1 MSNIREQYNAFN
13 RLYDDFIVQLMNFFP
28 QVHKIRF
35 YRELFH
41 QFKKSDFRI
50 PGRLFLSS
58 VGPHS
63 VEIFN
68 HNDTY
73 FMNGIEVT
81 KTRDRAIL
89 EQTIVKEWTC
99 MTDSQKETIW
109 FYLERMLITIMN
121 IDDDFEENITI
132 EEQAC
137 NTLQNAFT
145 EDGVLVFKNT

>member
-1 MSNIREQYNAFN
+1 
-13 RLYDDFIVQLMNFFP
+13 
-28 QVHKIRF
+28 
-35 YRELFH
+35 
-41 QFKKSDFRI
+41 
-50 PGRLFLSS
+50 
-58 VGPHS
+58 
-63 VEIFN
+63 
-68 HNDTY
+68 
-73 FMNGIEVT
+73 MNGLEVT

-99 MTDSQKETIW
+99 MTDAQKETIW

-137 NTLQNAFT
+137 NTLQTAFT

>member
-99 MTDSQKETIW
+99 MTDAQKETIW
-109 FYLERMLITIMN
+109 
-121 IDDDFEENITI
+121 
-132 EEQAC
+132 
-137 NTLQNAFT
+137 
-145 EDGVLVFKNT
+145 V